1 MLVLASASPRRAA
14 LLRSAGRE
22 FTVAPVDAD
31 EAEFPGEPPIAYV
44 ARIARA
50 KAELALPAHP
60 GAVILAADT
69 TVWIDPAGPPLGK
82 PSDRAAAERMLLALT
97 TAGTHHTT
105 TAFVLA
111 DARGSRVVWHERH
124 VTTEVRMRSL
134 PAAELA
140 AYLDGEDWRDKAG
153 GYAIQGRAA
162 AFVRAL
168 HGSYSNVVG
177 LPLYETAAL
186 LDGAGYKQ
194 ESRTAASG
202 SGEGTA

>member
-31 EAEFPGEPPIAYV
+31 ETEFPGEPPIAY
-44 ARIARA
+44 ATRIART

-82 PSDRAAAERMLLALT
+82 PPDRAAAQAMLLALIH
-97 TAGTHHTT
+97 AGTHHTT
-105 TAFVLA
+105 TAYVLA
-111 DARGSRVVWHERH
+111 DARGPRVTWHERH

-134 PAAELA
+134 TPCELTT
-140 AYLDGEDWRDKAG
+140 YLDSQDWRDKAG
-153 GYAIQGRAA
+153 AYAIQGAA
-162 AFVRAL
+162 AGIVTGIT
-168 HGSYSNVVG
+168 GSYTAVVG
-177 LPLYETAAL
+177 LPLAEVL
-186 LDGAGYKQ
+186 ISLHQLGL
-194 ESRTAASG
+194 
-202 SGEGTA
+202 

>member
-31 EAEFPGEPPIAYV
+31 EAEHPGEPPIAYV

-60 GAVILAADT
+60 GAVVLAADT
-69 TVWIDPAGPPLGK
+69 TVWLDPAGPPLGK
-82 PSDRAAAERMLLALT
+82 PADRAAAERMLRTLT
-97 TAGTHHTT
+97 AAGTHHTT

-111 DARGSRVVWHERH
+111 DARGPQVTWHAHH
-124 VTTEVRMRSL
+124 VTTEVRMRTLS
-134 PAAELA
+134 PAELG
-140 AYLDGEDWRDKAG
+140 AYLDADDWRDKAG

-162 AFVRAL
+162 GIVTGIT
-168 HGSYSNVVG
+168 GSYTAVVG
-177 LPLYETAAL
+177 LPLAEVLLAL
-186 LDGAGYKQ
+186 HALGL
-194 ESRTAASG
+194 
-202 SGEGTA
+202 

>member
-31 EAEFPGEPPIAYV
+31 EAEFPGEPPVAYV

-50 KAELALPAHP
+50 KAELALPRHP

-69 TVWIDPAGPPLGK
+69 TVWCDPAGPPLGK
-82 PSDRAAAERMLLALT
+82 PADRDAADTMLRALLR
-97 TAGTHHTT
+97 AGTHFTT

-111 DARGSRVVWHERH
+111 DARGPRVTWLARH
-124 VTTEVRMRSL
+124 VTTEVRMRPL
-134 PAAELA
+134 ADAELA
-140 AYLDGEDWRDKAG
+140 AYLDSEDWRDKAG

-162 AFVRAL
+162 GIVTGIT
-168 HGSYSNVVG
+168 GSYTAVVG
-177 LPLYETAAL
+177 LPLAEVLIAL
-186 LDGAGYKQ
+186 HELGVP
-194 ESRTAASG
+194 
-202 SGEGTA
+202 